1 MTIYTLKPKF
11 QMLLSST
18 TDLLVRRRIH
28 PDTITLA
35 GLGCALVAAVI
46 ITSTGLHPEQPM
58 RWLLLLVP
66 PLLAMRT
73 ACNALDGLVAR
84 SSGLARP
91 AGALL
96 NEVCDRLADLAC
108 FAALVFSGM
117 VAPWMGALLLVLLLL
132 VSYLGMLPQALGGSR
147 RYDGPMG
154 KADRML
160 ALSVY
165 CLVAPV
171 MGSAGVAPLFLGQI
185 FGGLLVVGLLATV
198 ILRLQHSWRE
208 LNR

>member
-1 MTIYTLKPKF
+1 MTLYTLKPKF
-11 QMLLSST
+11 QLLLSNIT
-18 TDLLVRRRIH
+18 ELLVRRHIY
-28 PDTITLA
+28 PDAITLA
-35 GLGCALVAAVI
+35 GLYCASIAA
-46 ITSTGLHPEQPM
+46 GLIASAGVHLEQPT

-117 VAPWMGALLLVLLLL
+117 VAPWMGTLLLVLLLL
-132 VSYLGMLPQALGGSR
+132 VSYLGALPQALGGSR
-147 RYDGPMG
+147 RYEGPMG

-165 CLVAPV
+165 CLVAPI
-171 MGSAGVAPLFLGQI
+171 MGSVGVAPLFLGQI
-185 FGGLLVVGLLATV
+185 FSGLLVTGLLATV
-198 ILRLQHSWRE
+198 ILRLQRSWRE
-208 LNR
+208 LNM